1 MNEKNA
7 TPFIIKHIQ
16 SAMNLY
22 DTNNISSHE
31 STFEIQDVSL
41 LTRFKLKIPFS
52 KEISYFGRPDAI
64 IVQKGTHEISNKYL
78 MRVLFEFKTELSIKN
93 KTTQYLLEILAA
105 NLVAKKPVLLVQT
118 NFKIFRIV
126 VLRDNLIREVN
137 FMENSNLA
145 FQFISYWLHCITNE
159 HFDTWN
165 NSIKSIAIKIEES
178 QNEFVIEENYVDN
191 YIKNYTIVTED
202 DIEYCKKNNFFSI
215 DAIEN
220 AYFDSRLK
228 LRIEGRSGRTYKITI
243 DRHYYAL
250 KLYCIDNV
258 NDDILNEME
267 KEKTIYQHLGE
278 SKYWPKLVYAGFLFQ
293 NLYYGICTTFIKGK
307 CYSSSKV
314 ESLFTGIIKENCIK
328 ALKELHSKDVIHKD
342 LRFSNFII
350 TQNSAVILDFGFSD
364 FSYDQDEKL
373 DEISL
378 LEGIFS

>member
-64 IVQKGTHEISNKYL
+64 IVQKGTHKISNKYL
-78 MRVLFEFKTELSIKN
+78 MRVLFEFKT
-93 KTTQYLLEILAA
+93 
-105 NLVAKKPVLLVQT
+105 
-118 NFKIFRIV
+118 IFRIV